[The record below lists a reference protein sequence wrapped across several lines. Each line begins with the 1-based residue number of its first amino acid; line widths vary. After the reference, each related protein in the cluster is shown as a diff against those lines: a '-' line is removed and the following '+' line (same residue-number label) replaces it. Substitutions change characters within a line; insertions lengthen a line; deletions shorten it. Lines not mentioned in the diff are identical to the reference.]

1 MEHVLS
7 QVTHVR
13 RHSTT
18 DTSKRKLRLY
28 MFRGCKVS
36 TSIDAGPRDCAIS
49 GRIECM
55 AYVQSSTRKTT
66 ITIIAC
72 PFSWRCWLY
81 RLSHAT
87 EFINPPPWGLLLLNP
102 FRLDA
107 FQTSCSPTWPA
118 SFGWFPKECKPRLE
132 LVLRHKM
139 RNIIGREVRANDLN
153 ASPPPESIVWHCPSC
168 TPERGSKITEYLEP
182 KSLKSSSN
190 LWF

>member
-1 MEHVLS
+1 MS

-13 RHSTT
+13 WHSTT

-28 MFRGCKVS
+28 MLRGCKVS
-36 TSIDAGPRDCAIS
+36 TSIDAGPRDHVCRS

-66 ITIIAC
+66 LTIIAC

-132 LVLRHKM
+132 LVLRHKTDEKHY
-139 RNIIGREVRANDLN
+139 RPRSQSQRFKRQSTPRIYSLT
-153 ASPPPESIVWHCPSC
+153 CPSC